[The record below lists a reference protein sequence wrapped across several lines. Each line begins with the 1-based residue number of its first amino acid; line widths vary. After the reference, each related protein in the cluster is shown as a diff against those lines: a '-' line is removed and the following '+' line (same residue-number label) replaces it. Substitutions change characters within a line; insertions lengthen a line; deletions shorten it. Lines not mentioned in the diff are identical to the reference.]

1 MIGNSKMQ
9 GKNLAYRP
17 DIDGLRALAVLAV
30 VIYHLNKK
38 WLPGGFVGVDIFFVI
53 SGFLIT
59 GILKKEM
66 ADGCFSFYDFY
77 MRRVRRILPAALT
90 TIFVTSAF
98 GILILLPSDLV
109 DLSKSSLAAAASLAN
124 IYYWLF
130 LDTSYFASS
139 SETVPLLHMWS
150 LGVEEQFYL
159 VWPGL
164 MYVVYKLWR
173 TSGVAILGAALA
185 VLSFVVSEL
194 SLPQNLSFA
203 YYMLPSRAGEL
214 LVGALLFVALDSC
227 QNKFNRSQ
235 CNALSALGLVGLI
248 ASVVLTSESGGK
260 FPGVMSLLPSIS
272 TALIIAGGHGSS
284 AVSKL
289 LSVKPLV
296 RIGLVSFSLYLWH
309 WPVMAYFR
317 YIFGQ
322 PSSLGQYL
330 ICVAIII
337 TLTIVSY
344 LCVERPFRY
353 KASSFGVRRLYLP
366 VMTTFS
372 MAIAIFM
379 VLNSGYVSSSQKA
392 KFEKEQERVNRLTA
406 SAFAYKNNC
415 QYRYAK
421 QLNFDDKR
429 CLLGDSTKA
438 PTFLMFGDSHSAH
451 YTGYMSEIA
460 NLRATPIFNASLSA
474 CIPLPQGADKYVHP
488 SLANEC
494 VAFNKSL
501 FNRVDNF
508 DTIMISAAW
517 SSYLPKNKD
526 FEKDIEAMVA
536 MLVGKGKNV
545 ILGVSPP
552 VFNKYDKMLDIK
564 KIKLGEFVRLEWQTY
579 RFTQYP
585 LASNIIFNVAKKY
598 SNVYVFDLKS
608 MICPS
613 NQCSPLLNGVPI
625 YYDGGHLSI
634 SGSQELGRIAIREKT
649 YLPQLL
655 Y

>member
-1 MIGNSKMQ
+1 MQ

-30 VIYHLNKK
+30 VVYHLNKK

-59 GILKKEM
+59 GILQKEM
-66 ADGCFSFYDFY
+66 KSGTFSFYNFY
-77 MRRVRRILPAALT
+77 MRRVRRILPAAFT
-90 TIFVTSAF
+90 TILVTLLA
-98 GILILLPSDLV
+98 GILILLPNDLV
-109 DLSKSSLAAAASLAN
+109 DLSRSSLAAAASVVN
-124 IYYWLF
+124 IYFWLF

-159 VWPGL
+159 IWPGL
-164 MYVVYKLWR
+164 MYVVYRLWR
-173 TSGVAILGAALA
+173 TNGIAIVGLMLA
-185 VLSFVVSEL
+185 VLSFLISEL

-214 LVGALLFVALDSC
+214 LVGALLFLVLASR
-227 QNKFNRSQ
+227 QNKIGNLRS
-235 CNALSALGLVGLI
+235 NALSFLGLLGLI
-248 ASVVLTSESGGK
+248 ASVILTSESDGK

-272 TALIIAGGHGSS
+272 TALLIAGGHGNS
-284 AVSKL
+284 AISKL

-296 RIGLVSFSLYLWH
+296 AIGLVSFSLYLWH

-322 PSSLGQYL
+322 PSDVAQYL
-330 ICVAIII
+330 GCVALIMVL
-337 TLTIVSY
+337 TLISY
-344 LCVERPFRY
+344 HCIEKPCRHKHPGLNI
-353 KASSFGVRRLYLP
+353 KRLYLP
-366 VMTTFS
+366 VVTVS
-372 MAIAIFM
+372 SLAVAVFM
-379 VLNSGYVSSSQKA
+379 MLNSGYMSSYQKA
-392 KFEKEQERVNRLTA
+392 EFQKEQDRLNKLTA

-421 QLNFDDKR
+421 QLNFEDKR

-460 NLRATPIFNASLSA
+460 SLRAAPIFNASLSA
-474 CIPLPQGADKYVHP
+474 CIPLPQGAEKYVHP
-488 SLANEC
+488 SLAKEC
-494 VAFNKSL
+494 VAFDEAIFKEA
-501 FNRVDNF
+501 DKF

-517 SSYLPKNKD
+517 SSYLPKSKD
-526 FEKDIEAMVA
+526 FEKDIDAMVA
-536 MLVGKGKNV
+536 MLVGKGKRV

-564 KIKLGEFVRLEWQTY
+564 KIKLGDFVRLDWQTY

-585 LASNIIFNVAKKY
+585 PASNIIFKVAKKY
-598 SNVYVFDLKS
+598 NNVYVFDLRA

-613 NQCSPLLNGVPI
+613 NQCSPLLKGTPI

-634 SGSQELGRIAIREKT
+634 SGSQELGKIAVREKT

-655 Y
+655 N